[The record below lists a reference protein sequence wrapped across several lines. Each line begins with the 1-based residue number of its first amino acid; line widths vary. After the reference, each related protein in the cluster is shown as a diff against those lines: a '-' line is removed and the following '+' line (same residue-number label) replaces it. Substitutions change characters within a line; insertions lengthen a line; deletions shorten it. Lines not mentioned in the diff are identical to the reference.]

1 MDKNIYSTA
10 NYLTLSRVLMIPL
23 IMISLLFDGKLAAF
37 IACILFSIASITD
50 WVDGY
55 LARKQHTVST
65 LGKFLDPLADKL
77 LIMATM
83 IMLIPLDR
91 IDAWI
96 VIVILAR
103 EIAITGLRSIA
114 ASENIVI
121 DASNLG
127 KFKTGFQIAALIGLT
142 MHYEYYS
149 FDFHFCG
156 TILLWIA
163 LAFTLWSGWDY
174 IKQFKGLLVEA
185 PSSLTEDISVR

>member
-1 MDKNIYSTA
+1 MKSNIYSTA
-10 NYLTLSRVLMIPL
+10 NYLTVSRVLMIPL
-23 IMISLLFDGKLAAF
+23 IMISLSFDGKMAAF
-37 IACILFSIASITD
+37 FACILFSLASITD

-77 LIMATM
+77 LVMATM
-83 IMLIPLDR
+83 VMLIPLGR
-91 IDAWI
+91 IEAWI

-114 ASENIVI
+114 SSENIVI
-121 DASNLG
+121 DASDLG

-149 FDFHFCG
+149 FNFHFAG
-156 TILLWIA
+156 TVLLWMA
-163 LAFTLWSGWDY
+163 LGFTLWSGWDY
-174 IKQFKGLLVEA
+174 VKQFKGLIVDE
-185 PSSLTEDISVR
+185 PDSSS